1 MFPGQGLSIDNELI
15 DHLLKTKKREI
26 AKGCASYIP
35 QGKDIDQLLDTL
47 LINEREDGKVSV
59 AIDNQKDSKEYI
71 KELKRAKLMLL
82 KSRITYES

>member
-26 AKGCASYIP
+26 AKGCTSYIP